1 MHGTIAK
8 LFSYN
13 AGLKMPPEVIGEV
26 PEGIRLNF
34 YLTGGSIS
42 GERLNGRLEPVGAD
56 WLLLRRDGIA
66 VVDVRA
72 TMVSHDGALIY
83 THYTGVLDAGPD
95 GYAAFLEGR
104 LPPTMPIRTAPR
116 FHCNSLVLADKND
129 TSRQAQNAL
138 RVTHAR
144 TTRQFIC
151 ILTG

>member
-8 LFSYN
+8 LFSFD

-26 PEGIRLNF
+26 PEGIRVNF

-42 GERLNGRLEPVGAD
+42 GERLNGRLEPAGAD
-56 WLLLRRDGIA
+56 WLLLRRDGVG

-72 TMVSHDGALIY
+72 TMVSNDGALIY

-116 FHCNSLVLADKND
+116 FHTAHTDYLWLNRL
-129 TSRQAQNAL
+129 QAFSVGTVDMGAAK
-138 RVTHAR
+138 VSYDVYGA
-144 TTRQFIC
+144 
-151 ILTG
+151 